1 MSIMHFEK
9 ITREQWM
16 KDMVNLYSFE
26 SLSEENLEKINKLY
40 DGNKLPKRATKYS
53 AGYDFYVSGDT
64 FLPVGNSGVILTGV
78 RWVCDKEEDKNK
90 VLQIY
95 PRSGIGFKTGLR
107 LMNTVGIIDA
117 DYWEG
122 NNEGHIMVKLYNP
135 MDSPLHVK
143 DGDAIVQG
151 VITEYHTCDD
161 EEEIVEKRTG
171 GMGSTDKKQSE
182 KIGVIL
188 PLFYYYDEDTSY
200 DIRKLAIDISAY
212 NG

>member
-1 MSIMHFEK
+1 MHFEK

-16 KDMVNLYSFE
+16 KDMVNLIPPE
-26 SLSEENLEKINKLY
+26 HLTEENFKEINKRY
-40 DGNKLPKRATKYS
+40 DSIKLPKRATKYS
-53 AGYDFYVSGDT
+53 AGYDFYVSGD
-64 FLPVGNSGVILTGV
+64 VAILSKGSYIIPTGI

-95 PRSGIGFKTGLR
+95 PRSGMGFKTGVR

-135 MDSPLHVK
+135 MDSHLHIK

-171 GMGSTDKKQSE
+171 GMGSTDK
-182 KIGVIL
+182 
-188 PLFYYYDEDTSY
+188 
-200 DIRKLAIDISAY
+200 A
-212 NG
+212 

>member
-1 MSIMHFEK
+1 MHFEK

-16 KDMVNLYSFE
+16 KEVMNLLQPE
-26 SLSEENLEKINKLY
+26 HLSEENLEKINKMYNKLY
-40 DGNKLPKRATKYS
+40 DDIKLPKRATKYS
-53 AGYDFYVSGDT
+53 AGYDFYISGDA
-64 FLPVGNSGVILTGV
+64 FIPSRNSAIILTGI

-95 PRSGIGFKTGLR
+95 PRSGIGFRTGVG

-122 NNEGHIMVKLYNP
+122 NNEGHIMLKLYNP
-135 MDSPLHVK
+135 MNSSFEVK

-171 GMGSTDKKQSE
+171 GMGSTDKE
-182 KIGVIL
+182 
-188 PLFYYYDEDTSY
+188 
-200 DIRKLAIDISAY
+200 
-212 NG
+212 

>member
-1 MSIMHFEK
+1 MHFEK
-9 ITREQWM
+9 ITREQWV
-16 KDMVNLYSFE
+16 KDVINSYQLEYLTEGHF
-26 SLSEENLEKINKLY
+26 EKINKLY
-40 DGNKLPKRATKYS
+40 DGIKLPKRATKYS
-53 AGYDFYVSGDT
+53 AGYDFYVSGD
-64 FLPVGNSGVILTGV
+64 VAILSKDSYIIPTGI

-95 PRSGIGFKTGLR
+95 PRSGMGFKTGVR

-135 MDSPLHVK
+135 MSSYSNSTGHLHIK
-143 DGDAIVQG
+143 DGEAIVQG

-171 GMGSTDKKQSE
+171 GMGSTDKE
-182 KIGVIL
+182 
-188 PLFYYYDEDTSY
+188 
-200 DIRKLAIDISAY
+200 
-212 NG
+212 

>member
-16 KDMVNLYSFE
+16 KDMVNLYHLE
-26 SLSEENLEKINKLY
+26 SPTEENFREINKLY
-40 DGNKLPKRATKYS
+40 DDIKLPKRATKYS

-64 FLPVGNSGVILTGV
+64 PLPSGGSAVIPTGI

-95 PRSGIGFKTGLR
+95 PRSGIGFRTGVR

-135 MDSPLHVK
+135 MNASFEAK

-171 GMGSTDKKQSE
+171 GMGSTDKE
-182 KIGVIL
+182 
-188 PLFYYYDEDTSY
+188 
-200 DIRKLAIDISAY
+200 
-212 NG
+212 

>member
-1 MSIMHFEK
+1 MHFEK

-16 KDMVNLYSFE
+16 KDMVNLYHLE
-26 SLSEENLEKINKLY
+26 HPTEENFKEINTLY
-40 DGNKLPKRATKYS
+40 NGIKLPKRATKYS

-64 FLPVGNSGVILTGV
+64 PLPSRGSAVIPTGI
-78 RWVCDKEEDKNK
+78 RWVCDKEEDKDK

-95 PRSGIGFKTGLR
+95 PRSGIGFKTGVR

-135 MDSPLHVK
+135 MDSHLHVK

-151 VITEYHTCDD
+151 VITEYYTCDN

-171 GMGSTDKKQSE
+171 GMGSTDKE
-182 KIGVIL
+182 
-188 PLFYYYDEDTSY
+188 
-200 DIRKLAIDISAY
+200 
-212 NG
+212 

>member
-1 MSIMHFEK
+1 MHFEK
-9 ITREQWM
+9 ITREQWV
-16 KDMVNLYSFE
+16 KDMVNLYHLE
-26 SLSEENLEKINKLY
+26 HLSEENLEKINKLY
-40 DGNKLPKRATKYS
+40 DGIKLPKRATKYS
-53 AGYDFYVSGDT
+53 AGYDFYASGD
-64 FLPVGNSGVILTGV
+64 GVIPTEHAGIILTGI

-95 PRSGIGFKTGLR
+95 PRSGIGFRTGVR

-135 MDSPLHVK
+135 MDASFEVK

-151 VITEYHTCDD
+151 VITEYHTCDN

-171 GMGSTDKKQSE
+171 GMGSTDKE
-182 KIGVIL
+182 
-188 PLFYYYDEDTSY
+188 
-200 DIRKLAIDISAY
+200 
-212 NG
+212 

>member
-1 MSIMHFEK
+1 MHFEK

-16 KDMVNLYSFE
+16 KDMVNLEF
-26 SLSEENLEKINKLY
+26 LLEENLEKINKLY
-40 DGNKLPKRATKYS
+40 DNIKLPKRATKYS
-53 AGYDFYVSGDT
+53 AGYDFYVSGDA
-64 FLPVGNSGVILTGV
+64 FLPPRDSGVLLTGI

-95 PRSGIGFKTGLR
+95 PRSGIGFRTGVR

-135 MDSPLHVK
+135 MDSPLHIK

-161 EEEIVEKRTG
+161 EEGTGGRRAG
-171 GMGSTDKKQSE
+171 GMGSTDKK
-182 KIGVIL
+182 
-188 PLFYYYDEDTSY
+188 
-200 DIRKLAIDISAY
+200 
-212 NG
+212 

>member
-1 MSIMHFEK
+1 MHFEK
-9 ITREQWM
+9 ITREQWT
-16 KDMVNLYSFE
+16 KDMMDLYQFE
-26 SLSEENLEKINKLY
+26 NPSKEHLEEINKLY
-40 DGNKLPKRATKYS
+40 DNIQLPILATKYS
-53 AGYDFYVSGDT
+53 AGYDFYVSGDVAI
-64 FLPVGNSGVILTGV
+64 LSENSGIVPTGI

-95 PRSGIGFKTGLR
+95 PRSGIGFRTGVR

-122 NNEGHIMVKLYNP
+122 NNEGHIMVKLHNP

-143 DGDAIVQG
+143 DGEAIVQG

-171 GMGSTDKKQSE
+171 GMGSTDKE
-182 KIGVIL
+182 
-188 PLFYYYDEDTSY
+188 
-200 DIRKLAIDISAY
+200 
-212 NG
+212 

>member
-1 MSIMHFEK
+1 MPIMHFEK
-9 ITREQWM
+9 ITREQWV
-16 KDMVNLYSFE
+16 KDMVNLYSFG

-40 DGNKLPKRATKYS
+40 DGIKLPKRATKHS
-53 AGYDFYVSGDT
+53 AGYDFYISGD
-64 FLPVGNSGVILTGV
+64 GAISAENSGIILTGI

-95 PRSGIGFKTGLR
+95 PRSGIGFRTGVR

-135 MDSPLHVK
+135 MNASFEAK

-151 VITEYHTCDD
+151 VITEYYTCDD
-161 EEEIVEKRTG
+161 EEEIAEKRTG
-171 GMGSTDKKQSE
+171 GMGSTDKK
-182 KIGVIL
+182 
-188 PLFYYYDEDTSY
+188 
-200 DIRKLAIDISAY
+200 
-212 NG
+212 

>member
-1 MSIMHFEK
+1 MHFEK
-9 ITREQWM
+9 ITREQWV
-16 KDMVNLYSFE
+16 KDVINSYQLEYLTEGHF
-26 SLSEENLEKINKLY
+26 EKINKLY
-40 DGNKLPKRATKYS
+40 DGIKLPKRATKYS
-53 AGYDFYVSGDT
+53 AGYDFYVSGD
-64 FLPVGNSGVILTGV
+64 VVIPWGDSYIIPTGI

-95 PRSGIGFKTGLR
+95 PRSGIGFRTGVR

-135 MDSPLHVK
+135 MNSHLHVK
-143 DGDAIVQG
+143 GGDAIVQG

-171 GMGSTDKKQSE
+171 GMGSTDKK
-182 KIGVIL
+182 
-188 PLFYYYDEDTSY
+188 
-200 DIRKLAIDISAY
+200 
-212 NG
+212 

>member
-9 ITREQWM
+9 ITREQWV
-16 KDMVNLYSFE
+16 KDMVNLYHLKHPTEANFKE
-26 SLSEENLEKINKLY
+26 INKLY
-40 DGNKLPKRATKYS
+40 DGIKLPKRATKYS
-53 AGYDFYVSGDT
+53 AGYDFYVSGNAS
-64 FLPVGNSGVILTGV
+64 LPSKGSYVIPTGI

-95 PRSGIGFKTGLR
+95 PRSGIGFRTGVR

-135 MDSPLHVK
+135 MDSHLHIK

-151 VITEYHTCDD
+151 VITEYHTCDN

-171 GMGSTDKKQSE
+171 GMGSTDKE
-182 KIGVIL
+182 
-188 PLFYYYDEDTSY
+188 
-200 DIRKLAIDISAY
+200 
-212 NG
+212 

>member
-1 MSIMHFEK
+1 MHFEK
-9 ITREQWM
+9 ITREQWV
-16 KDMVNLYSFE
+16 KDMTYLHP
-26 SLSEENLEKINKLY
+26 SEHLTEERLEEIDKLY
-40 DGNKLPKRATKYS
+40 DGIKLPKRATKHS
-53 AGYDFYVSGDT
+53 AGYDFYISGDA
-64 FLPVGNSGVILTGV
+64 LIPPRNSGTILTGI

-95 PRSGIGFKTGLR
+95 PRSGIGFRTGVR

-135 MDSPLHVK
+135 MDSHLYIN

-171 GMGSTDKKQSE
+171 GMGSTDK
-182 KIGVIL
+182 G
-188 PLFYYYDEDTSY
+188 
-200 DIRKLAIDISAY
+200 
-212 NG
+212 

>member
-1 MSIMHFEK
+1 MHFEK
-9 ITREQWM
+9 ITREQWV
-16 KDMVNLYSFE
+16 KDMMDLYQFE
-26 SLSEENLEKINKLY
+26 NPSKEHLEEINKLY
-40 DGNKLPKRATKYS
+40 DNIQLPKRATKYS
-53 AGYDFYVSGDT
+53 AGYDFYVSGDIAI
-64 FLPVGNSGVILTGV
+64 LSENSGIILTGI

-90 VLQIY
+90 VLQLY
-95 PRSGIGFKTGLR
+95 PRSGIGFKTGVR

-122 NNEGHIMVKLYNP
+122 NNEGHIMLKLYNP

-171 GMGSTDKKQSE
+171 GMGSTNK
-182 KIGVIL
+182 
-188 PLFYYYDEDTSY
+188 
-200 DIRKLAIDISAY
+200 A
-212 NG
+212 

>member
-1 MSIMHFEK
+1 MSIMYFEK
-9 ITREQWM
+9 ITREQWVR
-16 KDMVNLYSFE
+16 DMVNLHRLE
-26 SLSEENLEKINKLY
+26 SPTEENFREINKLY
-40 DGNKLPKRATKYS
+40 DGIKLPKRATKYS
-53 AGYDFYVSGDT
+53 AGYDFYVSDDT
-64 FLPVGNSGVILTGV
+64 PLPPRGSTVIPTGI

-95 PRSGIGFKTGLR
+95 PRSGIGFRTGVR

-135 MDSPLHVK
+135 TDSYMHIK

-171 GMGSTDKKQSE
+171 GMGSTDKK
-182 KIGVIL
+182 
-188 PLFYYYDEDTSY
+188 
-200 DIRKLAIDISAY
+200 
-212 NG
+212 

>member
-9 ITREQWM
+9 ITREQWV
-16 KDMVNLYSFE
+16 KDMVNLL
-26 SLSEENLEKINKLY
+26 SLEHPTAEDFKAINKIY
-40 DGNKLPKRATKYS
+40 DGIKLPKRATKYS
-53 AGYDFYVSGDT
+53 AGYDFYVSSNV
-64 FLPVGNSGVILTGV
+64 FLPPRESGIIPTGI

-95 PRSGIGFKTGLR
+95 PRSGIGFRTGVR

-135 MDSPLHVK
+135 MNASFEVK
-143 DGDAIVQG
+143 DGEAIVQG

-171 GMGSTDKKQSE
+171 GMGSTDKE
-182 KIGVIL
+182 
-188 PLFYYYDEDTSY
+188 
-200 DIRKLAIDISAY
+200 
-212 NG
+212 

>member
-1 MSIMHFEK
+1 MHFEK
-9 ITREQWM
+9 ITREQWV
-16 KDMVNLYSFE
+16 KDVINSYQLEYLTEGHF
-26 SLSEENLEKINKLY
+26 EKINKLY
-40 DGNKLPKRATKYS
+40 DGIKLPKRATKYS
-53 AGYDFYVSGDT
+53 AGYDFYVNGDVVIPSGDSYII
-64 FLPVGNSGVILTGV
+64 PTGI

-95 PRSGIGFKTGLR
+95 PRSGIGFRTGVR

-135 MDSPLHVK
+135 MNASFEIK

-171 GMGSTDKKQSE
+171 GMGSTDKE
-182 KIGVIL
+182 
-188 PLFYYYDEDTSY
+188 
-200 DIRKLAIDISAY
+200 
-212 NG
+212 

>member
-9 ITREQWM
+9 ITREQWV
-16 KDMVNLYSFE
+16 KDVINSYQLEYLTEGHF
-26 SLSEENLEKINKLY
+26 EKINKLY
-40 DGNKLPKRATKYS
+40 DGIKLPKRATKYS
-53 AGYDFYVSGDT
+53 AGYDFYVNGD
-64 FLPVGNSGVILTGV
+64 VVIPWGDSYIIPTGI

-95 PRSGIGFKTGLR
+95 PRSGIGFRTGVR

-135 MDSPLHVK
+135 MNASFEIK
-143 DGDAIVQG
+143 DGEAIVQG

-171 GMGSTDKKQSE
+171 GMGSTDKE
-182 KIGVIL
+182 
-188 PLFYYYDEDTSY
+188 
-200 DIRKLAIDISAY
+200 
-212 NG
+212 

>member
-9 ITREQWM
+9 ITREQWV
-16 KDMVNLYSFE
+16 KDMVNLYHLE
-26 SLSEENLEKINKLY
+26 PLTEENLEKINKLY
-40 DGNKLPKRATKYS
+40 DGIKLPKRATKYS
-53 AGYDFYVSGDT
+53 AGYDFYASGD
-64 FLPVGNSGVILTGV
+64 GVIPTEHAGIIPTGI

-95 PRSGIGFKTGLR
+95 PRSGIGFRTGVR

-135 MDSPLHVK
+135 MNSYMHIK

-171 GMGSTDKKQSE
+171 GMGSTDKE
-182 KIGVIL
+182 
-188 PLFYYYDEDTSY
+188 
-200 DIRKLAIDISAY
+200 
-212 NG
+212 

>member
-9 ITREQWM
+9 ITREQWV
-16 KDMVNLYSFE
+16 KDMVNLCH
-26 SLSEENLEKINKLY
+26 LEHPTADDFKAINKLY
-40 DGNKLPKRATKYS
+40 DGIKLPKRATKYS
-53 AGYDFYVSGDT
+53 AGYDFYVSGNASI
-64 FLPVGNSGVILTGV
+64 PSKGSYVIPTGI

-95 PRSGIGFKTGLR
+95 PRSGIGFRTGVR

-135 MDSPLHVK
+135 MDSHLHIK

-171 GMGSTDKKQSE
+171 GMGSTDKE
-182 KIGVIL
+182 
-188 PLFYYYDEDTSY
+188 
-200 DIRKLAIDISAY
+200 
-212 NG
+212 

>member
-1 MSIMHFEK
+1 MHFEK
-9 ITREQWM
+9 ITREQWV
-16 KDMVNLYSFE
+16 KDMVNLYHLKHPTEANFKE
-26 SLSEENLEKINKLY
+26 INKLY
-40 DGNKLPKRATKYS
+40 DGIKLPKRATKYS

-64 FLPVGNSGVILTGV
+64 PLPSRGPAVIPTGI
-78 RWVCDKEEDKNK
+78 RWVCDKEEDRNK

-95 PRSGIGFKTGLR
+95 PRSGIGFRTGVR

-135 MDSPLHVK
+135 MNASFEVK
-143 DGDAIVQG
+143 DGEAIVQG

-171 GMGSTDKKQSE
+171 GMGSTDKE
-182 KIGVIL
+182 
-188 PLFYYYDEDTSY
+188 
-200 DIRKLAIDISAY
+200 
-212 NG
+212 

>member
-1 MSIMHFEK
+1 MHFEK
-9 ITREQWM
+9 ITREQWV
-16 KDMVNLYSFE
+16 KDMVNLYH
-26 SLSEENLEKINKLY
+26 LEHPTAEGFKEINKLY
-40 DGNKLPKRATKYS
+40 DGIKLPKRATKYS

-64 FLPVGNSGVILTGV
+64 PLPSRGSAVIPTGI
-78 RWVCDKEEDKNK
+78 RWVCDKEEDRNK

-95 PRSGIGFKTGLR
+95 PRSGIGFRTGVR

-135 MDSPLHVK
+135 MNASFEVK

-161 EEEIVEKRTG
+161 EEEIIEKRTG
-171 GMGSTDKKQSE
+171 GMGSTDKK
-182 KIGVIL
+182 
-188 PLFYYYDEDTSY
+188 
-200 DIRKLAIDISAY
+200 
-212 NG
+212 